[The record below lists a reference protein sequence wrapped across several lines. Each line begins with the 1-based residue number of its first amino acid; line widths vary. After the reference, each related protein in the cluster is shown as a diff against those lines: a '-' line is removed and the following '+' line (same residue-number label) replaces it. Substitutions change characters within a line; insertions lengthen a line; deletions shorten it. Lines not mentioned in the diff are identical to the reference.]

1 MSSLFHTILTE
12 PLLNALV
19 FLYNTVAFQDLGLA
33 IILLTVLVRFIL
45 YPLFYKGL
53 KNQAMMQKIQPHLEE
68 IKEKHKDDKE
78 KQALEMMALW
88 KEHKI
93 NPFSGFLLLIVQL
106 PVLWAIYRV
115 FFDGLNAETFK
126 SLYPFISAPEQV
138 NQTLFGFVDLTQT
151 SIAIVVLATVL
162 TYVQARMAAPK
173 KKEGEK
179 ESKAAVMSKRMTFIV
194 PGIIFIFLINFASAI
209 GLYILTT
216 TVFSIFQ
223 QKIINNRIHGKDGKD
238 GQEPA
243 AA

>member
-1 MSSLFHTILTE
+1 MSSLFHTILID
-12 PLLNALV
+12 PLLNTLV
-19 FLYNTVAFQDLGLA
+19 FLYNTIAFEDLGLA
-33 IILLTVLVRFIL
+33 IILLTILVRFIL

-68 IKEKHKDDKE
+68 IKEKHKEDKE

-93 NPFSGFLLLIVQL
+93 NPFAGFLLLLVQL

-126 SLYPFISAPEQV
+126 NLYSFVQIPAEV
-138 NQTLFGFVDLTQT
+138 NQTFFGILDLTQT
-151 SIAIVVLATVL
+151 SMVIVVLATVL
-162 TYVQARMAAPK
+162 TYFQARMAAPK
-173 KKEGEK
+173 QKEGEK
-179 ESKAAVMSKRMTFIV
+179 PSKAAQMSKKMAFIV
-194 PGIIFIFLINFASAI
+194 PGIIFIFLINFSSAI

-223 QKIINNRIHGKDGKD
+223 QKIINNRIHDKQK
-238 GQEPA
+238 PRTT
-243 AA
+243 